1 MNGDKFTYEIEFR
14 RNRVEQLHQ
23 SAKELFLAPRNLL
36 REAFEELNTALEE
49 LEVAYDQLCQKNE
62 ELAIARKTVEVE
74 RQRYQELFECAPDG
88 YLVTDTNGIIQEANQ
103 AAARLLNVQQH
114 FLVGKPLLIFIPK
127 EERAAFRFELDWL
140 RLVEREPEWIIHL
153 CPFNAKPFDAALSVA
168 SICDWEGKVIGRRW
182 LLRDITYRL
191 ETEEMLK
198 IHGRVLESLVE
209 GVKVY
214 DENGIIFFTNPAF
227 DTMFGYQPGE
237 LTGKHVSILS
247 TTSPQESN
255 RIIGEISQQ
264 FQSQGAW
271 KGEFNNRKKDGTLFI
286 SSAQISSLEV
296 AGKKYWVSV
305 QEDITKRKRIES
317 ALRQTKARYQAVVED
332 QTELICRCKPDG
344 TITFVNDAYC
354 RYFNKKREE
363 LIGHSFIPLIP
374 EEDQEKCE
382 KHLASLSPASPVA
395 TIEHRVIVK
404 EEVRW
409 QQWNN
414 RAVFDEH
421 NHLIEL
427 QSVGRDISQF
437 KRTEAAL
444 RESEE
449 ALWESQTR
457 FHKLAEN
464 VNEVFWLIA
473 PTNFEVSYVS
483 PAYEK
488 IWGRS
493 CKSVYQEPMSF
504 MEAIHPE
511 DRDRVAT
518 AMKKQS
524 QGEDTQEEYRI
535 VRPDGS
541 VRWIWERAFSI
552 LDESG
557 QVNRVCAIAQDITE
571 RKQIEEDRRES
582 EARLRLALE
591 VARMGTWN
599 WNILTNDV
607 VYSDQLGPVFGLP
620 IGSYHPTYEA
630 FLDSIHPE
638 DRESVALAV
647 ARAVEE
653 GTDYGIEFRVIWPD
667 GTLHWIGNKGRVYRD
682 ETDRPIR
689 MVCVAMD
696 ITERKQ
702 AEEAL
707 RQSEE
712 QYRRI
717 IETTSEG
724 VWIIDAESK
733 TVFVNSQMA
742 QMLGYTLE
750 EMQGQPLFAFMDEEG
765 MAIATANIERRRQ
778 GIQEQHDFKFRRK
791 DGSDL
796 WAIVS
801 TNPIFDQL
809 GNYAGSLG
817 MLTDITE
824 RKLSEQILR
833 KSEARNRALLNA
845 IPDLM
850 FRVSPDGTFLDFK
863 RTKDYSL
870 MRLESEFLGKKIS
883 EVLPNQVAEVC
894 IHSIEQALSTGEV
907 QTFEYQLPQ
916 NGNLIDFEARIVSV
930 GNDEALII
938 VRDITERKQAQAM
951 IQYQAFH
958 DLLTGLPNRTLFN
971 DRLLQSLV
979 NARRSQNILAVMFLD
994 LDRFKTINDTLGH
1007 AVGDQLLQ
1015 QVAQRVIARLREG
1028 DTFAR
1033 WGGDEFT
1040 LLLPQISCSE
1050 QAAKIA
1056 QRILDTL
1063 QEPFNLECHELYITS
1078 SIGIALCPCD
1088 GEDVQTL
1095 LRNADAALYRA
1106 KEQGRNNYQ
1115 FYIPAMN
1122 SHAQEL
1128 LTLENR
1134 LHHALKQGEFVLYYQ
1149 PQVNINTGELT
1160 GIEALVRWQH
1170 PELGLVPP
1178 ETFIPLAEENGLIV
1192 PINEWVLRTACSQN
1206 KVWQEAGISPLRI
1219 AVNLSP
1225 RQFQQPNLVAT
1236 VAWILEETG
1245 LAPQCLELEI
1255 TETIIIQNVDFARM
1269 MLLDLQAMG
1278 IHISMDDF
1286 GTGYSSLG
1294 YLKKFPFHTLKLD
1307 QSFIEE
1313 LTDNPQDKA
1322 IISAVIALGHAL
1334 NLRVVA
1340 EGVETQEQFELLRSL
1355 HCEQI
1360 QGYLFSRPLCVE
1372 DATKFLQ
1379 DYSPKPMFAALREYA

>member
-36 REAFEELNTALEE
+36 KEAFEELNTALEE

-62 ELAIARKTVEVE
+62 ELAIARLAVEVE
-74 RQRYQELFECAPDG
+74 RQRYQDLFECAPDG

-103 AAARLLNVQQH
+103 AAARLLNVQRH

-127 EERAAFRFELDWL
+127 EERAAFRFELNWL

-153 CPFNAKPFDAALSVA
+153 CPFNGKPFDAALSVA
-168 SICDWEGKVIGRRW
+168 TICDWEGKVMGRRW

-198 IHGRVLESLVE
+198 IHERVLESLVE

-227 DTMFGYQPGE
+227 DAMFGYEQGE

-247 TTSPQESN
+247 STSPQESN
-255 RIIGEISQQ
+255 RMLGEVSQQ
-264 FQSQGAW
+264 LQTQEAW
-271 KGEFNNRKKDGTLFI
+271 KGEFTNRKKDGTLFI
-286 SSAQISSLEV
+286 TSAHISSLEI

-305 QEDITKRKRIES
+305 QEDITKQKRIE
-317 ALRQTKARYQAVVED
+317 V
-332 QTELICRCKPDG
+332 
-344 TITFVNDAYC
+344 
-354 RYFNKKREE
+354 
-363 LIGHSFIPLIP
+363 
-374 EEDQEKCE
+374 
-382 KHLASLSPASPVA
+382 
-395 TIEHRVIVK
+395 
-404 EEVRW
+404 
-409 QQWNN
+409 
-414 RAVFDEH
+414 
-421 NHLIEL
+421 
-427 QSVGRDISQF
+427 
-437 KRTEAAL
+437 AL
-444 RESEE
+444 RESEGRYRAVVQQTSDGICLVDSASKRILE
-449 ALWESQTR
+449 ANAAYCNLLGYTSEEILELTLYDIVPIDSAILDRNIQRLSVEKPFSLGESHNR
-457 FHKLAEN
+457 RK
-464 VNEVFWLIA
+464 
-473 PTNFEVSYVS
+473 
-483 PAYEK
+483 
-488 IWGRS
+488 
-493 CKSVYQEPMSF
+493 
-504 MEAIHPE
+504 
-511 DRDRVAT
+511 
-518 AMKKQS
+518 
-524 QGEDTQEEYRI
+524 
-535 VRPDGS
+535 DGS
-541 VRWIWERAFSI
+541 LVDVEVRIHLISYGGKEV
-552 LDESG
+552 LC
-557 QVNRVCAIAQDITE
+557 RVIHNITE
-571 RKQIEEDRRES
+571 RKRVEVARQESETSFRQLEEARWES

-591 VARMGTWN
+591 AAHMGTWD

-607 VYSDQLGPVFGLP
+607 GYSDPLKAIFGLP
-620 IGSYHPTYEA
+620 TGSYHPSYEA
-630 FLDSIHPE
+630 FLNSVHPE
-638 DRESVALAV
+638 DREYVALAV
-647 ARAVEE
+647 AHAVEE
-653 GTDYGIEFRVIWPD
+653 GTNYAIEFRVIWPD
-667 GTLHWIGNKGRVYRD
+667 GTLHWVGNKGQVYCD
-682 ETDRPIR
+682 QTDRPIR
-689 MVCVAMD
+689 MVGVSMD

-717 IETTSEG
+717 IETSSEG
-724 VWIIDAESK
+724 IWIIDAESK

-750 EMQGQPLFAFMDEEG
+750 EMQGQSLFSFMDKEG
-765 MAIATANIERRRQ
+765 IAIATAYVERRRQ
-778 GIQEQHDFKFRRK
+778 GIQEQHDFKFRRQ

-796 WAIVS
+796 WVIVS

-824 RKLSEQILR
+824 RKLSEEILR
-833 KSEARNRALLNA
+833 KSEATNRALLNA

-870 MRLESEFLGKKIS
+870 TLLEHDFLGKKIS
-883 EVLPNQVAEVC
+883 EVLSCKVAEPYM
-894 IHSIEQALSTGEV
+894 HAIEQALSSGEV
-907 QTFEYQLPQ
+907 QSFEYQLSQ

-930 GNDEALII
+930 GDDEALII

-971 DRLLQSLV
+971 DRLLQSIA
-979 NARRSQNILAVMFLD
+979 NARRSRNMVAVMFLD

-1015 QVAQRVIARLREG
+1015 QVAQRVAARLREG
-1028 DTFAR
+1028 DTFSR

-1040 LLLPQISCSE
+1040 LVLPQISCSE
-1050 QAAKIA
+1050 QVAKIA
-1056 QRILDTL
+1056 QRILDAL
-1063 QEPFNLECHELYITS
+1063 QEPFNLEHHELYITS
-1078 SIGIALCPCD
+1078 SMGIALCPCD

-1128 LTLENR
+1128 LELEHR

-1206 KVWQEAGISPLRI
+1206 QAWQDAGISSLRV

-1245 LAPQCLELEI
+1245 LAPHFLDLEI
-1255 TETIIIQNVDFARM
+1255 TETIIIQNVDVART
-1269 MLLDLQAMG
+1269 MLSDLKAMG
-1278 IHISMDDF
+1278 IHITMDDF

-1294 YLKKFPFHTLKLD
+1294 YLKKLPFHTLKLD

-1313 LTDNPQDKA
+1313 LADDSQDKA
-1322 IISAVIALGHAL
+1322 IISAVIALGHGL

-1340 EGVETQEQFELLRSL
+1340 EGVETQEQLELLRSL

-1360 QGYLFSRPLCVE
+1360 QGYLFSRPLPVE
-1372 DATKFLQ
+1372 EATKFLQ
-1379 DYSPKPMFAALREYA
+1379 DYSAKPVFVGLRECA